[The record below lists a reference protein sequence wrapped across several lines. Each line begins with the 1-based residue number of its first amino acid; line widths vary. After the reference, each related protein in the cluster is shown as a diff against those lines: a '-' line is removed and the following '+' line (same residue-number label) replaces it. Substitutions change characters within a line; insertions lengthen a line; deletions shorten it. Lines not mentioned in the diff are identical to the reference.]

1 MTMGEG
7 RKGEDDGGGYEKDFY
22 LNIDIYTF
30 GSTGSQVQHAGP
42 SVVAGGIQFPDQGLN
57 HTSCTEE
64 EMVGEG
70 IENKGEGEDGGKR
83 ERRGEQME
91 GEGTPRD
98 RASATRFHPYGHFV
112 SAKCFVKPVYR
123 FQHVGY

>member
-1 MTMGEG
+1 M
-7 RKGEDDGGGYEKDFY
+7 
-22 LNIDIYTF
+22 
-30 GSTGSQVQHAGP
+30 
-42 SVVAGGIQFPDQGLN
+42 AGGIQFPDQGLN

-91 GEGTPRD
+91 GEGTP
-98 RASATRFHPYGHFV
+98 
-112 SAKCFVKPVYR
+112 
-123 FQHVGY
+123 